1 MKVLMING
9 SRRDAGC
16 TYTALSL
23 VAKELNAA
31 GIETEIMNVGSRVMK
46 GETKEAVKEALA
58 VMKEADGLVIGAPVY
73 YASPAGEALMFL
85 DRFFWDGGDDL
96 RCKPCATVASAR
108 RAGTTATLDA
118 LNKYPTICEMP
129 LVSSS
134 YWNMVHGFTP
144 KDVMQDLEGV
154 QIMETLGRNMAWLL
168 KCIEAGKAAGMEAP
182 AYTKKT
188 LTNFIR

>member
-1 MKVLMING
+1 MKVLLING

-31 GIETEIMNVGSRVMK
+31 GVETEILNVGSRVMK
-46 GETKEAVKEALA
+46 GETNQTVKEALEK
-58 VMKEADGLVIGAPVY
+58 MKVADGLVIGSPVY

-85 DRFFWDGGDDL
+85 DRFFWEGGEVL
-96 RCKPCATVASAR
+96 RCKPCDTVASAR

-129 LVSSS
+129 LVSSQ
-134 YWNMVHGFTP
+134 YWNQVHGYTP
-144 KDVMQDLEGV
+144 EDVRQDLEGM
-154 QIMETLGRNMAWLL
+154 QTMRTLGRNMAWLL
-168 KCIEAGKAAGMEAP
+168 KCIEAGKSAGIAQPEH
-182 AYTKKT
+182 TKKT

>member
-31 GIETEIMNVGSRVMK
+31 GVETEILNVGSRVMK
-46 GETKEAVKEALA
+46 GEVKEPVQEALEK
-58 VMKEADGLVIGAPVY
+58 MKAADGLVIGAPVY

-85 DRFFWDGGDDL
+85 DRFFWEGGEIL
-96 RCKPCATVASAR
+96 RHKPCATVASAR

-129 LVSSS
+129 LVSSN

-144 KDVMQDLEGV
+144 QDVMKDVEGV

-168 KCIEAGKAAGMEAP
+168 KSIEAGRAAGVEEP
-182 AYTKKT
+182 EKIKKT